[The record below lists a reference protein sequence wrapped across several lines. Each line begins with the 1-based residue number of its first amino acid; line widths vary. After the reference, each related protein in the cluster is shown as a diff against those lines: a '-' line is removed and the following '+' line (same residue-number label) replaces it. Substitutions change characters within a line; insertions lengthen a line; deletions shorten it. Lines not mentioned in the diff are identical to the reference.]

1 MDHGVIDMDR
11 LKDQMEGDLELIA
24 EVFDMFVEEAP
35 ARREK
40 FLAAQAV
47 QDLQALVMLSHSL
60 KGASGTLQCEPL
72 RQACFEL
79 EHAARAGDA
88 ARAGQCLPAVLDLLE
103 QTAAWMAGYRKA
115 GA

>member
-1 MDHGVIDMDR
+1 MDQGVVDMAR
-11 LKDQMEGDLELIA
+11 LTDQMEGDLELIA

-40 FLAAQAV
+40 FLAALAG
-47 QDLQALVMLSHSL
+47 QDMQALTMLSHSL

-88 ARAGQCLPAVLDLLE
+88 AKVEQYTPAVLELLD
-103 QTAAWMAGYRKA
+103 QAAAWMAQYRKQ

>member
-11 LKDQMEGDLELIA
+11 LMEQMEGDRELIA

-35 ARREK
+35 TRREK
-40 FLAAQAV
+40 FLAAQAA
-47 QDLQALVMLSHSL
+47 QDMQALVMLAHSL

-79 EHAARAGDA
+79 EHAARANEA
-88 ARAGQCLPAVLDLLE
+88 ARAEQCIPAVLDLLE
-103 QTAAWMAGYRKA
+103 KTAAWMAGYRKA